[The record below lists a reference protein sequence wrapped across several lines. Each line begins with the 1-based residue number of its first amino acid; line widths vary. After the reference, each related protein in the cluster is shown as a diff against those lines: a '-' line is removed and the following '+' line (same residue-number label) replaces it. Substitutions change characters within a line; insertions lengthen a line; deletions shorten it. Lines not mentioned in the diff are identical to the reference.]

1 MTVYLLDANI
11 LSDMLRNPQG
21 NAAQKYRRLS
31 LDANVRLATSIV
43 AASEMR
49 YGVVK
54 KGSPALAKRVGQLLD
69 AIEVL
74 PLQAG
79 VDAKYGEVRG
89 DLERRGQLIGPN
101 DMFLA
106 AHALALD
113 AVLVTDNVREFE
125 RVNGLRLENW
135 IR

>member
-1 MTVYLLDANI
+1 VTVYLLDANI